1 MKIKNVLKDKNHNSI
16 FSIKSSTPV
25 YDALVIMAEK
35 NIGALLVVD
44 NDKLDGIFS
53 ERDYARKVILQGRNS
68 HETLIGEVM
77 TSKVITVTPEQALE
91 EAMVIMSE
99 KHIRHLPVLDGEKLV
114 GIISISDV
122 VTSIINEQKA
132 RIASL
137 ESYISG
143 NPYS

>member
-1 MKIKNVLKDKNHNSI
+1 MKIKNVLKDKAQNSI
-16 FSIKSSTPV
+16 FSVQSSLSV
-25 YDALVIMAEK
+25 YEALVVMAEK

-44 NDKLDGIFS
+44 DGKLSGIFS

-68 HETLIGEVM
+68 NETLVGDVM
-77 TSKVITVTPEQALE
+77 TSKVITVNSDQALE
-91 EAMVIMSE
+91 YAMVLMSE
-99 KHIRHLPVLDGEKLV
+99 KHIRHLPVVDGEELV

-122 VTSIINEQKA
+122 VTSVITEQKT

-143 NPYS
+143 NPY